1 MVPIWGNIVVYMT
14 SYFRVYDHSITLQ
27 NTFMVFPLTLCLGSI
42 AMQLGSVMLDH
53 FHPKVH
59 LAIGGFIYVAGIAL
73 SAFMTN
79 FYIFLLFYSLMAGIG
94 YGIIYILP
102 LKNAWLFFPE
112 HKGMVGGIILS
123 SHSFAAM
130 GWTFLSTQLMNPQNQ
145 MPNLYINVGN
155 SLEVLYGEDTDPARN
170 MPYAINIISAMMAVL
185 LILAVGLIFK
195 KKTVTFDQQLN
206 EELLTKGIVHD
217 GGV

>member
-1 MVPIWGNIVVYMT
+1 
-14 SYFRVYDHSITLQ
+14 
-27 NTFMVFPLTLCLGSI
+27 MVFPLTLCLGSI
-42 AMQLGSVMLDH
+42 AMQLGSVMLDY

-59 LAIGGFIYVAGIAL
+59 LAIGGTIYVAGIAL

-130 GWTFLSTQLMNPQNQ
+130 GWTFLST
-145 MPNLYINVGN
+145 
-155 SLEVLYGEDTDPARN
+155 
-170 MPYAINIISAMMAVL
+170 
-185 LILAVGLIFK
+185 
-195 KKTVTFDQQLN
+195 
-206 EELLTKGIVHD
+206 
-217 GGV
+217 